1 MGVSSQRKFCNL
13 RLWGPRSGGLR
24 RRTFKM
30 TDGIAVVER
39 APAVGATIQG
49 EPQSAHRMTNLLVA
63 VQRNPE
69 GSFVAI
75 VQPPA

>member
-1 MGVSSQRKFCNL
+1 
-13 RLWGPRSGGLR
+13 
-24 RRTFKM
+24 M